1 MIKSADIEFDVKEP
15 ATAAEKVKE
24 MVAQESGYTDNIR
37 DYNQEDISMVVK
49 VPERKLELFVEQISS
64 LGNVTSKSFNS
75 EDVTEE
81 MINIEANIANLSAL
95 RERFWSLLNKATE
108 ANDILKIEKELN
120 RIQTEL
126 DSIEGRRKSLKN

>member
-1 MIKSADIEFDVKEP
+1 
-15 ATAAEKVKE
+15 